1 MSKERIE
8 YHHDRRESLF
18 FHPGTAAV
26 RIKRLLKGESDP
38 LVEIAGIRAGDR
50 IVDCTAG
57 LGSDALVFSFG
68 AGVNGKVTAIENAGI
83 PCFLLKQG
91 LKTYHSDV
99 TGLNDA
105 MRRIEV
111 VQMDHLDYL
120 RELPE
125 NSVDVV
131 YFDPMFRQPIMESAS
146 IRALRGLADDRPLSE
161 KSVQEAIRASRR
173 VVVMKEHRDSDQ
185 FARLGF
191 AEVHRS
197 GTKIAYGVIRC

>member
-1 MSKERIE
+1 
-8 YHHDRRESLF
+8 
-18 FHPGTAAV
+18 
-26 RIKRLLKGESDP
+26 
-38 LVEIAGIRAGDR
+38 
-50 IVDCTAG
+50 
-57 LGSDALVFSFG
+57 
-68 AGVNGKVTAIENAGI
+68 
-83 PCFLLKQG
+83 
-91 LKTYHSDV
+91 
-99 TGLNDA
+99 